1 MTLTHS
7 YTWTSETQN

>member
-7 YTWTSETQN
+7 WI